1 MTLEEMKARKV
12 ELGYTNETVA
22 RLSGVP
28 LGTVQKIFSGETKSP
43 RYNTIQKLQAVLNP
57 DPSYTLDND
66 AKFEDAESGN
76 AYNAASNWQEKLRNK
91 KPLPI
96 KPRKIKLGM
105 FEGKYKMP
113 PEELFYNDD
122 IAELFEDE

>member
-12 ELGYTNETVA
+12 ELGYTNEMVA
-22 RLSGVP
+22 KLSGVP
-28 LGTVQKIFSGETKSP
+28 LGTVQKIFAGETKSP
-43 RYNTIQKLQAVLNP
+43 RYDTIQKLQAVLNP
-57 DPSYTLDND
+57 DPYYTYDD
-66 AKFEDAESGN
+66 DMKIEVAESGY
-76 AYNAASNWQEKLRNK
+76 AYNAISSGKEMLRNK
-91 KPLPI
+91 KSLPI

>member
-43 RYNTIQKLQAVLNP
+43 RYDTIQKLQAVLSTDSNYILEH
-57 DPSYTLDND
+57 DE
-66 AKFEDAESGN
+66 KFEVAESGY
-76 AYNAASNWQEKLRNK
+76 AYNTIGSVQEKLRDK

-122 IAELFEDE
+122 IAELFEDD